1 MIEDEISHL
10 QGLAEKVVR
19 GPMILPFSCTTA
31 LSSAAARLD
40 LGLKIHFLCHLSL
53 YVSVSSVLWP
63 PFHCP

>member
-10 QGLAEKVVR
+10 QGLAEKVVLE
-19 GPMILPFSCTTA
+19 PMILSFSCTA

-40 LGLKIHFLCHLSL
+40 FGLRIRFLCRLSP

-63 PFHCP
+63 SFHRS